1 MSRAGGT
8 IFAMSISSLW
18 LLARRAAGS
27 MLIMASVLSGV
38 ARAQTGGIGTGGPPP
53 ATPAVDAALLT
64 VAERSGWK
72 ATALH
77 AEVVANLDA
86 LAMASPLA
94 RRGSLGT
101 SGEGRDLPT
110 LILSDPPVATAAEA
124 RALAEREGRLIVL
137 AIGNIHAGEVD
148 GKEGLP
154 MLARQLLG
162 LEPAPS
168 RDLRGLLKKV
178 VVVLAPIYNADG
190 NERVG
195 PPEKHRPGQLGPEAG
210 MGIRENV
217 AGLDLNRDFI
227 KAESPEGS
235 SLIRFFVEWDPHL
248 FIDCHTTNGSFHQYV
263 LTYAGPKAP
272 AGDAAINAYSRE
284 TFLPALGAMFDAST
298 PYQSFWYGSFEGAF
312 GEGGERKTNA
322 HTRWE
327 TFPAEGRYGTTYVG
341 LRNRLSVLS
350 EGYSYAPYHDRV
362 IATRE
367 FVRCALE
374 LAAENCAS
382 IRALLKDADA
392 RTIAKG
398 RKTGDIEDVI
408 ALRSQAAPWPEKV
421 DVLGFEEE
429 EQDGRV
435 VNTGRAKTYRV
446 ELWDRFE
453 ATLTTPRPWGY
464 LLRGGGGGGGGASPE
479 IERVVAKLRQHGI
492 AVDRVQAPKE
502 SVDVERLIVTGA
514 EPASRKFQNHVLVRV
529 DTRIEAALVRA
540 EPGDYLVPAGQA
552 LGNLACY
559 LLEPACEDGLATW
572 NYFDAWLHAGK
583 VLPVE
588 RVMRVPK

>member
-1 MSRAGGT
+1 MHNRKLRRGAGWSIGAIALWGT
-8 IFAMSISSLW
+8 LM
-18 LLARRAAGS
+18 AGP
-27 MLIMASVLSGV
+27 AP
-38 ARAQTGGIGTGGPPP
+38 AQVGGIGTGSPPP
-53 ATPAVDAALLT
+53 ANPAVDPSLLT
-64 VAERSGWK
+64 VAERSDWT

-77 AEVVANLDA
+77 ADVVALLDA
-86 LAMASPLA
+86 LASASPLA

-101 SGEGRDLPT
+101 SSEGRDLPT
-110 LILSDPPVATAAEA
+110 LMLSDPPVSTAGEA

-162 LEPAPS
+162 LEPAPG
-168 RDLRGLLKKV
+168 RDLRGVLKQV
-178 VVVLAPIYNADG
+178 IVVLAPIYNADG

-195 PPEKHRPGQLGPEAG
+195 AAGAHRPGQVGPSAG
-210 MGIRENV
+210 MGIRENA

-227 KAESPEGS
+227 KAESPEGA
-235 SLIRFFVEWDPHL
+235 SLIRFMVEWDPHL
-248 FIDCHTTNGSFHQYV
+248 FIDCHTTNGSFHRYV

-298 PYQSFWYGSFEGAF
+298 PYRSFWYGSFEGAF
-312 GEGGERKTNA
+312 GDGPRATNA

-341 LRNRLSVLS
+341 LRQRLSVLS

-367 FVRCALE
+367 LVRCAIE
-374 LAAENCAS
+374 LAAEHRAA
-382 IRALLKDADA
+382 IRSLVRDADDRA
-392 RTIAKG
+392 IRRGRTAG
-398 RKTGDIEDVI
+398 EAGDLIV
-408 ALRSQAAPWPEKV
+408 LRSKAAPWPEKV

-429 EQDGRV
+429 EKDGRV
-435 VNTGRAKTYRV
+435 INTGRPKTYRV

-453 ATLTTPRPWGY
+453 ATLTTTRPWGY
-464 LLRGGGGGGGGASPE
+464 LIRSRPGTEAL
-479 IERVVAKLRQHGI
+479 VAKLRQHGI
-492 AVDRVQAPKE
+492 RVDRLGVPLE
-502 SVDVERLIVTGA
+502 GLEVERLTVTAA

-529 DTRIEAALVRA
+529 DTNAEAAKGRGEA
-540 EPGDYLVPAGQA
+540 GDHLVPAGQR

-559 LLEPACEDGLATW
+559 LLEPSCEDGLATW
-572 NYFDAWLHAGK
+572 NFFDAWLQVGT

-588 RVMRVPK
+588 RVMKAPLEAPASK